1 MIKSRDYDIYL
12 LVILSL
18 DSKISSLFKNLIF
31 SDLIV
36 KHRIKL
42 NSLWYLNN
50 YKMYQREEKNKILKK
65 GNLRIN
71 IMIHIQL

>member
-42 NSLWYLNN
+42 NSL
-50 YKMYQREEKNKILKK
+50 
-65 GNLRIN
+65 
-71 IMIHIQL
+71 